1 VELSGWLRRNRKKLR
16 LCIPHNHT
24 RTTHPTQK
32 MKAGL
37 FAVVAVALLVT
48 LVAAGAQ
55 GASAPIP
62 GFRPPAVPLVLMDP
76 YMNVWLRGTNLTDAW
91 ATYVPLPSSFFSRPS
106 PFAFFPKWY
115 NNFNENMLCRYWD
128 GTVKALVG
136 VRPESVF
143 LFWFPPII
151 MIIISF
157 FLIGRLAYWG
167 TSMPQLVRIDGTAF
181 RFMGPEGEAGG
192 NLPQPI
198 QQLSSTV
205 RAPRREIRIKWSAC

>member
-1 VELSGWLRRNRKKLR
+1 MVLSGWLRRNRKKLR
-16 LCIPHNHT
+16 LRIPHNHR

-48 LVAAGAQ
+48 LVAGAQ

-91 ATYVPLPSSFFSRPS
+91 ATYVPLPLRSFLAPPPS
-106 PFAFFPKWY
+106 LSFFPKRY
-115 NNFNENMLCRYWD
+115 NNFNENLLCRYWD

-136 VRPESVF
+136 VRQESVF
-143 LFWFPPII
+143 LF
-151 MIIISF
+151 
-157 FLIGRLAYWG
+157 
-167 TSMPQLVRIDGTAF
+167 
-181 RFMGPEGEAGG
+181 
-192 NLPQPI
+192 
-198 QQLSSTV
+198 
-205 RAPRREIRIKWSAC
+205 